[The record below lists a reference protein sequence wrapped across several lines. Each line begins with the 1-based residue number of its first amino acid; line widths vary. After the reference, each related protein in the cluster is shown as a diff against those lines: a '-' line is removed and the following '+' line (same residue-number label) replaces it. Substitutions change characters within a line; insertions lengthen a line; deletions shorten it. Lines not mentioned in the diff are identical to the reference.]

1 MYSLL
6 IFTNK
11 DLLLGKQNYAEIMN
25 RNKVVDT
32 VLEMPQEFEV
42 EDLIEKLLFIQ
53 SVEEGLEQSRTGQV
67 MSMDDAKQKL
77 SKWLQ

>member
-1 MYSLL
+1 
-6 IFTNK
+6 
-11 DLLLGKQNYAEIMN
+11 MN

-53 SVEEGLEQSRTGQV
+53 SVEEGLEQSRTGKV
-67 MSMDDAKQKL
+67 ISIDVAKQRL
-77 SKWLQ
+77 SKWL

>member
-1 MYSLL
+1 
-6 IFTNK
+6 
-11 DLLLGKQNYAEIMN
+11 MN

-53 SVEEGLEQSRTGQV
+53 SVEEGLEQSKTGKV
-67 MSMDDAKQKL
+67 MSMDDAKQRL
-77 SKWLQ
+77 SKWL

>member
-1 MYSLL
+1 
-6 IFTNK
+6 
-11 DLLLGKQNYAEIMN
+11 MN

-53 SVEEGLEQSRTGQV
+53 SVEEGLQQSREGRV

-77 SKWLQ
+77 GKWLQ